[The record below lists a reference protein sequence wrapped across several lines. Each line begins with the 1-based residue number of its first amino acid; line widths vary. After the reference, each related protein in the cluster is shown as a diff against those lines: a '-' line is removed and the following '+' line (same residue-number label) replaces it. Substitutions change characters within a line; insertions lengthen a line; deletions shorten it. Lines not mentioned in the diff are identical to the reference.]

1 MRAAMSAFGTKR
13 TSLVALHMS
22 AFKADILDRKADIG
36 LAPITVFIG
45 CNRSRRQLRKGRVV
59 FRRRYSYA
67 SGEEASPKDMCQSVA
82 KLSWIFRPISVQ
94 DPCLVEQQMRHV
106 LLE

>member
-1 MRAAMSAFGTKR
+1 MSAFGTKR

-22 AFKADILDRKADIG
+22 AFGGKAEILDRKVDIG